1 MAPRVPGS
9 GKSGRCS
16 AWMLWDDSWD
26 EPGLSCSWPPRLDIR
41 VGVAAQP
48 KPDTPTRQGGRLREG
63 WTGRGFRLCPGR
75 SRSTGCRYALVI
87 GVCLR
92 LTC

>member
-48 KPDTPTRQGGRLREG
+48 KPDTPTRQAGACEKDGRDEG
-63 WTGRGFRLCPGR
+63 SGSAQVVAGQLAADMH
-75 SRSTGCRYALVI
+75 S
-87 GVCLR
+87 
-92 LTC
+92 